1 MRTRSWD
8 AFALDVLVDSWA
20 PVVAAALRLSPGAVR
35 VEAGLQE
42 AGPGRLARAGT
53 HGILQEA
60 SAASGLQ
67 PPRLPFS
74 SVLRKL
80 PSTSVPEPIFLP
92 PRG

>member
-8 AFALDVLVDSWA
+8 AFALDVLVDSRA

-42 AGPGRLARAGT
+42 AGPGRLAQAGT